1 MLLSQTCHGHFIS
14 VSLLGFYMLFSLIAI
29 KHSHNTIVSLLV
41 FLSLLCPHKHNDRYV
56 CLQHVSELGDDPR
69 LHSSGGRTTHR
80 LDRLRKAYEISLA
93 TTGSVRLETQCIVA
107 VPGGS
112 CNTPYFETFSKGVL
126 VKTTDFKHKEGV
138 L

>member
-1 MLLSQTCHGHFIS
+1 MKFLRKSEGVSVNERVRADLSMKESLQFVALL
-14 VSLLGFYMLFSLIAI
+14 
-29 KHSHNTIVSLLV
+29 NLLV
-41 FLSLLCPHKHNDRYV
+41 QCVEYMNCCLKKKCFCAIFLFCLIFLSDLC
-56 CLQHVSELGDDPR
+56 
-69 LHSSGGRTTHR
+69 
-80 LDRLRKAYEISLA
+80 AYEILLFPFSLTFTLLLVA
-93 TTGSVRLETQCIVA
+93 VCIQACALCIVA